1 MSLMIGLPVQFF
13 LQNILQYLA
22 SQRQHRRYWST
33 NLLWSCRWL
42 VRDVYGR
49 RENSEQWIQGQNKE
63 TGRVG
68 TCNVEIVIDWLVG

>member
-22 SQRQHRRYWST
+22 SQRQHHRYWST
-33 NLLWSCRWL
+33 NHPWSCHWL
-42 VRDVYGR
+42 TRDVYGR
-49 RENSEQWIQGQNKE
+49 RENFEQWIQGHNTEEE

-68 TCNVEIVIDWLVG
+68 SCNVEIVID